1 MGALFRPL
9 HIVRLLTRHASPLSP
24 QLPQLLF
31 QLPQQALR
39 ALKLQGQ
46 LFVNGGNCVQ
56 LSGEAG

>member
-1 MGALFRPL
+1 MPPMQTLCPRPCAPLFPL
-9 HIVRLLTRHASPLSP
+9 VI
-24 QLPQLLF
+24 QLLF

-56 LSGEAG
+56 LSGGGLAL